1 MLNAFVNH
9 VAHVAMVP
17 LVSARFQSDCRW
29 RLPGFNQIA
38 GGEVRGWYTISYR
51 SQQHLQ
57 QNKQMVS
64 RARALGHSC
73 DITTASLEDFEQ
85 HVRDT
90 SGFHRTQISYR
101 ATFTKTEFANAR
113 FKFCHPNQEA
123 DDITSLVDRMHD
135 FKVDDPVRLEAVL
148 TPYNELRDYQD
159 ALQVYLARNCEEAN
173 TAIEV

>member
-1 MLNAFVNH
+1 MLLMLPWF
-9 VAHVAMVP
+9 
-17 LVSARFQSDCRW
+17 RW
-29 RLPGFNQIA
+29 CLPGFNQIA
-38 GGEVRGWYTISYR
+38 GGVYQVSIRLQVEKSEVGIQSATEASNTYNRTSRWFHVHVR
-51 SQQHLQ
+51 S
-57 QNKQMVS
+57 
-64 RARALGHSC
+64 A
-73 DITTASLEDFEQ
+73 T